1 MRRVCVV
8 SIAVRTA
15 VPLASRS
22 ERSESAHTRL
32 NDVGLLGTRKS
43 SLRQRGIARRDKLLQ
58 AAETLLESREM
69 DEISLG
75 DVALQAKVPKGSAY
89 HFYLN
94 IVDVYASLVA
104 RYDKELQA
112 MMTAPLRGPVGA
124 WPEVV
129 EILLD
134 RAAEFYLRKPSARQ
148 LLVGPKTLPELKM
161 RDRQNDVLIGR
172 IFEDQVASFF
182 ALPAVPNRS
191 EVFFRSVEIADLMF
205 CLSMLRHGVITQEMT
220 QEAKRGSVAY
230 LGSYFPAKLPRKKR
244 S

>member
-1 MRRVCVV
+1 
-8 SIAVRTA
+8 
-15 VPLASRS
+15 
-22 ERSESAHTRL
+22 
-32 NDVGLLGTRKS
+32 
-43 SLRQRGIARRDKLLQ
+43 
-58 AAETLLESREM
+58 
-69 DEISLG
+69 
-75 DVALQAKVPKGSAY
+75 
-89 HFYLN
+89 
-94 IVDVYASLVA
+94 
-104 RYDKELQA
+104 
-112 MMTAPLRGPVGA
+112 MTAPVRSSVSA

-161 RDRQNDVLIGR
+161 RDRQNDVVIGR

-182 ALPAVPNRS
+182 VLPAVPNRS

-205 CLSMLRHGVITQEMT
+205 CLSMLRHGLITEEMT
-220 QEAKRGSVAY
+220 REAKRGSVAY